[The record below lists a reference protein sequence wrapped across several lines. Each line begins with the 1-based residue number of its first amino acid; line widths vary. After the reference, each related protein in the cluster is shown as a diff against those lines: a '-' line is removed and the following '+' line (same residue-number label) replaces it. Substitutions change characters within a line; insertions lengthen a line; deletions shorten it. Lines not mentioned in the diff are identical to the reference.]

1 MNVLRKSPFQN
12 SAPTVV
18 IGIDP
23 GYGRVGWCVGE
34 AKGIQLEIL
43 EFGCIETSEKLSLM
57 NRYTEIQK
65 KMRQIIEKWNPDE
78 AALESLFFSKNQTT
92 AMHVSEARGLII
104 GVLLN
109 RHIRCF
115 DYTPLQIKQSVT
127 GFGKADKTAVER
139 MLRLQFHL
147 GHEKI
152 LDDAMDA
159 IGVTLTHT
167 VSRNLKRQ
175 L

>member
-1 MNVLRKSPFQN
+1 MSALKRSPFET
-12 SAPTVV
+12 SAPIVI

-34 AKGIQLEIL
+34 AKGIQLELL
-43 EFGCIETSEKLSLM
+43 EYGCIETDEKSSLM
-57 NRYTEIQK
+57 TRYTEIQK
-65 KMRQIIEKWNPDE
+65 RLRQIVDKYNPDE
-78 AALESLFFSKNQTT
+78 AALESLFFTNNQKT
-92 AMHVSEARGLII
+92 AMHVSEARGLIL
-104 GVLLN
+104 GVFLG

-115 DYTPLQIKQSVT
+115 DYTPLQIKQAVT
-127 GFGKADKTAVER
+127 GFGKAEKDAVER

-147 GHEKI
+147 DREKI

-167 VSRNLKRQ
+167 V
-175 L
+175 